1 MWSFLSSLSTFSF
14 SSIYYMFL
22 LFSYVWSLL
31 PIGVGS
37 LCAYKFYSLY
47 STTDS
52 ERYIHSKY
60 TSSKARRLTQATSE
74 FFEWTTD
81 CVHALRFVDCLPTII
96 RVKFGITRKAP
107 PPSAPK
113 PSGEERVSQ
122 VRASLQAA
130 AANRSSGGEGNEATI
145 PRTRS
150 IKRYNDSPPSPPQ
163 EPSPVGSTTPKVV
176 SEPSG
181 EDIKPV
187 EITDETTNETA

>member
-1 MWSFLSSLSTFSF
+1 M
-14 SSIYYMFL
+14 
-22 LFSYVWSLL
+22 
-31 PIGVGS
+31 
-37 LCAYKFYSLY
+37 
-47 STTDS
+47 
-52 ERYIHSKY
+52 
-60 TSSKARRLTQATSE
+60 
-74 FFEWTTD
+74 
-81 CVHALRFVDCLPTII
+81 DCLPTII

-113 PSGEERVSQ
+113 PSGAERVSQ

-130 AANRSSGGEGNEATI
+130 AANRSSGGEASAGNEGTI

-163 EPSPVGSTTPKVV
+163 EPSPVGPTTPKVV

-187 EITDETTNETA
+187 EITDEMTNETA